1 MKLLKELLLTHFSQ
15 LPFVIST
22 DKLTVW
28 LNQIGIIMF
37 KHVYLFI
44 VYTVCVCGGGII
56 WSPADFV
63 NCPTDIEMISL

>member
-37 KHVYLFI
+37 KHVYMFI
-44 VYTVCVCGGGII
+44 VYAVCGGGGII
-56 WSPADFV
+56 WSPADLV